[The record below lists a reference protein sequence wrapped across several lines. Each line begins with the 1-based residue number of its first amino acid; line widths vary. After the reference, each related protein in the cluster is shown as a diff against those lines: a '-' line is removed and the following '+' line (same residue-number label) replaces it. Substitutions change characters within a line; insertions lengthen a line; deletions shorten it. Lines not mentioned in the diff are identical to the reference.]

1 MEVICIIGATP
12 GRVTATV
19 VHRGEV
25 RQLAMEIARH
35 EAGGWRARLAGGAWG
50 ARCHAVNTS
59 VLLEAGEAF
68 AADMEESL
76 GETLDPIKLAAD

>member
-1 MEVICIIGATP
+1 MLRREELPRRWFTGARFANWQWKLRAMK
-12 GRVTATV
+12 RV
-19 VHRGEV
+19 
-25 RQLAMEIARH
+25 
-35 EAGGWRARLAGGAWG
+35 AGGRALAGGAWG